1 MGGVTCR
8 QLCRLRRRQSFTNK
22 FLFAKRVWGL
32 VKNRMEDSDPDPAVA
47 AGQRSSLLENSVRGE
62 EQVVNA
68 ECNSSEMEIEF
79 ATWKGT
85 STGPSPRRNSSGSS
99 SSSIS
104 ARTTISKFST
114 ESENV
119 KVYVKRKSRDAGV
132 VHLFESPLKKQNVH
146 SHAGG
151 SKDAVLMVEPLRT
164 PTSMPPLEAV
174 LSETSQDM
182 VVNVNNNNNNN
193 NNRQNVSSNQYVTR
207 FPASVVSS

>member
-1 MGGVTCR
+1 
-8 QLCRLRRRQSFTNK
+8 LFT
-22 FLFAKRVWGL
+22 KRVWGL
-32 VKNRMEDSDPDPAVA
+32 VKNRMEESDPDPAVA
-47 AGQRSSLLENSVRGE
+47 AGQRSSLLENIVRGE

-68 ECNSSEMEIEF
+68 ECNSSGMEIEF

-85 STGPSPRRNSSGSS
+85 STGPSPGC

-119 KVYVKRKSRDAGV
+119 KVYVKRKSRDAGG
-132 VHLFESPLKKQNVH
+132 VHLFESPLKKQNVD
-146 SHAGG
+146 SLAGG

-174 LSETSQDM
+174 HSETSQDM

-193 NNRQNVSSNQYVTR
+193 NNNRQNVASNQYVTR

>member
-1 MGGVTCR
+1 VGGVTCR
-8 QLCRLRRRQSFTNK
+8 QLCRLRRRRNFTNK
-22 FLFAKRVWGL
+22 FLFTKRVWGL
-32 VKNRMEDSDPDPAVA
+32 VKNRMEESDPDPAVA
-47 AGQRSSLLENSVRGE
+47 AGQRSNLLENSVRGE

-68 ECNSSEMEIEF
+68 ECNSSGMEIEF

-85 STGPSPRRNSSGSS
+85 STGPSTGCSISGSCSS

-119 KVYVKRKSRDAGV
+119 KVYVKRKSRDAGG
-132 VHLFESPLKKQNVH
+132 VHLFESPLKKQNVD
-146 SHAGG
+146 SLAGG

-182 VVNVNNNNNNN
+182 VVNVNNNNNN
-193 NNRQNVSSNQYVTR
+193 RQNVSSNQYVTT
-207 FPASVVSS
+207 FPASVIS

>member
-8 QLCRLRRRQSFTNK
+8 QLCRLRRRRSFTNK
-22 FLFAKRVWGL
+22 FLFTKRVWGL
-32 VKNRMEDSDPDPAVA
+32 VKNRMEESDPDPAVA
-47 AGQRSSLLENSVRGE
+47 AGQRSSLLENIVRGE

-68 ECNSSEMEIEF
+68 ECNSSGMEIEF

-85 STGPSPRRNSSGSS
+85 STGPSPGCSSSGSS

-119 KVYVKRKSRDAGV
+119 KVYVKRKSRDAGG
-132 VHLFESPLKKQNVH
+132 VHLFESPLKKQNVD
-146 SHAGG
+146 SLAGG

-174 LSETSQDM
+174 HSETSQDM

-193 NNRQNVSSNQYVTR
+193 NRQNVTSNQYVTR

>member
-1 MGGVTCR
+1 
-8 QLCRLRRRQSFTNK
+8 
-22 FLFAKRVWGL
+22 
-32 VKNRMEDSDPDPAVA
+32 MEVSDPDPAVA

-68 ECNSSEMEIEF
+68 ECNSSGMEIEF

-85 STGPSPRRNSSGSS
+85 STGPSPCHGSSGS

-119 KVYVKRKSRDAGV
+119 KVYVKRKSRDAGA
-132 VHLFESPLKKQNVH
+132 VHLFESPLKKQNVD
-146 SHAGG
+146 SLAGG
-151 SKDAVLMVEPLRT
+151 SKDVVLMVEPLRT
-164 PTSMPPLEAV
+164 LTSMPPLEAV

-182 VVNVNNNNNNN
+182 VVNVNNNNNN
-193 NNRQNVSSNQYVTR
+193 RQNVSSNQYVTR

>member
-1 MGGVTCR
+1 
-8 QLCRLRRRQSFTNK
+8 LRRRRNFTNK
-22 FLFAKRVWGL
+22 FLFTKRVWGL
-32 VKNRMEDSDPDPAVA
+32 EKNRMEESDPDPAVA
-47 AGQRSSLLENSVRGE
+47 AGQRLNLLENIVRGE

-68 ECNSSEMEIEF
+68 ECNSSGMEIEF

-85 STGPSPRRNSSGSS
+85 STGPSTGRSSSGSS

-119 KVYVKRKSRDAGV
+119 KVYVKRKSRDAGG
-132 VHLFESPLKKQNVH
+132 VHLFESPLKKQNVD
-146 SHAGG
+146 SLPGG

-164 PTSMPPLEAV
+164 PTSMPPLETV

-182 VVNVNNNNNNN
+182 VVNVNN

-207 FPASVVSS
+207 FPASVVS

>member
-1 MGGVTCR
+1 
-8 QLCRLRRRQSFTNK
+8 
-22 FLFAKRVWGL
+22 
-32 VKNRMEDSDPDPAVA
+32 MEESDPDPAVA
-47 AGQRSSLLENSVRGE
+47 AGQTSSLLENSVRGE

-68 ECNSSEMEIEF
+68 ECNSSGMEIEF

-85 STGPSPRRNSSGSS
+85 STGPSPHCGSSGSS

-119 KVYVKRKSRDAGV
+119 KVYVKRKSRDTGV

-146 SHAGG
+146 SLAGG
-151 SKDAVLMVEPLRT
+151 SKDAVLTVEPLRT

-193 NNRQNVSSNQYVTR
+193 RQNVSSNQYVTR
-207 FPASVVSS
+207 FPSSVVSS